1 MSKNNKTFMI
11 VRDLLVEAYV
21 KQKIEVEAKNL
32 EEAINI
38 VRIIPEN
45 DLYSLYNIDSETHFE
60 TERIISSSIKPE
72 ECYQIPTQLK
82 LPLHE

>member
-11 VRDLLVEAYV
+11 VRDLLVEVYV

-32 EEAINI
+32 AEAINI
-38 VRIIPEN
+38 VRIVPEDN
-45 DLYSLYNIDSETHFE
+45 LYSLYNVDSETHFE

-72 ECYQIPTQLK
+72 ERYQIST
-82 LPLHE
+82 